1 MLKGKDTHMP
11 NLFIRCMLF
20 VSSYFPLALI
30 CCLLLFDS
38 QRFWALV
45 ILLIGLSGFLIMLVY
60 FLMIVPKKQ
69 ICVEKVTEL
78 QKRDGDVMSYVAG
91 YLIAFITFPLHD
103 WQHLTAVLTFLG
115 VLLIVYVNSNLI
127 YSNPM
132 LNLLGYHLYEAR
144 LEHSEVSHFL
154 LIRHRPVRG
163 ETVRLAKIG
172 ESIFLGE
179 RVSTLQP
186 RRHML

>member
-1 MLKGKDTHMP
+1 MP

-78 QKRDGDVMSYVAG
+78 QKRDGDVVSYVAG
-91 YLIAFITFPLHD
+91 YLIA
-103 WQHLTAVLTFLG
+103 
-115 VLLIVYVNSNLI
+115 
-127 YSNPM
+127 
-132 LNLLGYHLYEAR
+132 
-144 LEHSEVSHFL
+144 
-154 LIRHRPVRG
+154 
-163 ETVRLAKIG
+163 RLAAPCSSADI
-172 ESIFLGE
+172 SRRLTD
-179 RVSTLQP
+179 RVHQLQHDLYQSDAQSAWVP
-186 RRHML
+186 SL